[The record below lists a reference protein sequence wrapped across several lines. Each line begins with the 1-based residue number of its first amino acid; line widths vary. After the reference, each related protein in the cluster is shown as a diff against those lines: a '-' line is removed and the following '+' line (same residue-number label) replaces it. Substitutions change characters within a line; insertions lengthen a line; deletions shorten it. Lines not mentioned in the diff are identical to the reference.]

1 MAQLVENLRSK
12 LAMLNQRIAE
22 QKIKQKK
29 SIEMVVVE
37 AEDTIKTLNQK
48 SLVLT
53 KSKQTHL
60 QELDRVVSISLERY
74 SFYLIFYLFI

>member
-22 QKIKQKK
+22 QKTQQKK
-29 SIEMVVVE
+29 SIKVVVAK
-37 AEDTIKTLNQK
+37 AEDTIKTLKQK

-53 KSKQTHL
+53 KNKQTHV
-60 QELDRVVSISLERY
+60 QELDHVVSVSLER
-74 SFYLIFYLFI
+74 